1 MGVMPFIINLQH
13 RIPSKKLKK
22 SNMLTKLPL
31 KGKVEVGEAAVVA
44 IELTTSKKELV
55 WFVQTATQQD
65 KQNCF
70 NVVEH
75 FVEHGKRLEAPK
87 P

>member
-1 MGVMPFIINLQH
+1 
-13 RIPSKKLKK
+13 LKA
-22 SNMLTKLPL
+22 
-31 KGKVEVGEAAVVA
+31 KVEVGEAVVA
-44 IELTTSKKELV
+44 FELTTSKKELV
-55 WFVQTATQQD
+55 CKPQHNKT

-70 NVVEH
+70 KVVEH